1 MSQRSDDMTR
11 KMDSAQNRA
20 AEATRNVSEPMER
33 GLGNEPAN
41 SMIRTVCLAAA
52 GGAILGSLTMQIMG
66 RKHESLFIGQWA
78 PTFIAIALWY
88 QIVKSQR
95 QQEQQR
101 W

>member
-1 MSQRSDDMTR
+1 MSQRSDDTTR
-11 KMDSAQNRA
+11 SMQGSTQNA
-20 AEATRNVSEPMER
+20 AEATRNISEPMER

-41 SMIRTVCLAAA
+41 SLIRTICLAAA

-66 RKHESLFIGQWA
+66 RKHESLFVGQWA

-95 QQEQQR
+95 QQEQPR